1 MQGWSQR
8 SRSLRTGKPISRD
21 RALTYGKTLSGPSIS
36 VQSWSTPGLAVT
48 SAMTVEPGAMG
59 ALQTLREMKKLARAG
74 STSPLIRRE
83 ALELVGK
90 GFGGPRGLPQKDFAG
105 ESRRLFSFVQTQIRY
120 VMDPDGTEFLHP
132 ADWVLMIGQGDCDDK
147 SILLAAL
154 LLSIGHTPRFK
165 AVAFEQDLYSHVW
178 VQDAWP
184 GSAWVDLETT
194 EPLPWGKA
202 IPLDAAVSTMT
213 LDLSP

>member
-1 MQGWSQR
+1 
-8 SRSLRTGKPISRD
+8 
-21 RALTYGKTLSGPSIS
+21 
-36 VQSWSTPGLAVT
+36 
-48 SAMTVEPGAMG
+48 
-59 ALQTLREMKKLARAG
+59 MKKLARAG
-74 STSPLIRRE
+74 STSPLIRRQ

-105 ESRRLFSFVQTQIRY
+105 ESRRLFSFVQSQIRY

-165 AVAFEQDLYSHVW
+165 AVAFENADPAEWPYISGPQFSHVW

-202 IPLDAAVSTMT
+202 VPLDAAVSTMT